1 MGSWSHSSA
10 VDVMPSWSQWS
21 EGAGRPASAGAS
33 PRMLRLRD
41 GSRVAPAKEGAV
53 LECRYEQVVE
63 PATAFADFTSLPST
77 TVGSHGS
84 GSQTDRGWG
93 NLGRKPP

>member
-1 MGSWSHSSA
+1 MLGGQQEQWPHLGCSGS
-10 VDVMPSWSQWS
+10 
-21 EGAGRPASAGAS
+21 
-33 PRMLRLRD
+33 D
-41 GSRVAPAKEGAV
+41 GSRVSPAGEGAV
-53 LECRYEQVVE
+53 LECRDEQVME
-63 PATAFADFTSLPST
+63 PGTAFADFTSLPST